1 MSVSLPS
8 TINPNIGIREDYITQ
23 HYTFSCSA
31 PDDKKG
37 DFFLLNNGHTCTFLN
52 SSYIFDEKYFVWSVI
67 FPSLLL
73 HYRPLLLLL
82 RWEYLVLA
90 GESCLHVPGE
100 QVKWSQM
107 TEASLSPLLGSQV
120 TTGVNSIKW
129 ASHTPDYPERMPLI
143 GKTELFYVSLFLSFW
158 YLCGYNLSLFLW
170 QCAHLFKEFHVILRS
185 FQKPAPGPH
194 IPRDAPCISW
204 RLRRVNTGAL

>member
-37 DFFLLNNGHTCTFLN
+37 DFFYWTMDIQHTCTFLN

-120 TTGVNSIKW
+120 TTGVNSQPP
-129 ASHTPDYPERMPLI
+129 TPLTILRGCLLFI
-143 GKTELFYVSLFLSFW
+143 LTGKTENYFTSVCL
-158 YLCGYNLSLFLW
+158 
-170 QCAHLFKEFHVILRS
+170 
-185 FQKPAPGPH
+185 
-194 IPRDAPCISW
+194 
-204 RLRRVNTGAL
+204 